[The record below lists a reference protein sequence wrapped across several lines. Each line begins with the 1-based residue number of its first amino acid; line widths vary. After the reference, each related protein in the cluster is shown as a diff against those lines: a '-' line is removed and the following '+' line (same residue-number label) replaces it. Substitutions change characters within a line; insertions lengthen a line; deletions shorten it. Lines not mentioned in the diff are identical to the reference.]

1 MNFGKKW
8 EFAHD
13 NPYFLHGTVHF
24 IRLYLMISFLK
35 QATVDPHVPRGTY
48 GLNSVA
54 IRSHDKIAEKKR
66 LSMGK
71 ISDQQIAEL
80 ISRRILEIIDLTGLT
95 LESLASFVGVS
106 TSTIR
111 SAYRKTGSLSV
122 DSLSKIC
129 RPFAIR
135 LADFFD
141 SALALKIDEEHLPD
155 LKEFKKS
162 YFADQELTSPAS
174 SFDESNSQSEHH
186 RQQRELIAYII
197 YRSDYFNSPKTL
209 EAMVADFRKDYQAA
223 FTSERLYALLLKYLG
238 SGILDKKALP
248 RTARRMPANK
258 RPYLYF
264 KKESKKA

>member
-1 MNFGKKW
+1 
-8 EFAHD
+8 
-13 NPYFLHGTVHF
+13 
-24 IRLYLMISFLK
+24 
-35 QATVDPHVPRGTY
+35 
-48 GLNSVA
+48 
-54 IRSHDKIAEKKR
+54 
-66 LSMGK
+66 MGK
-71 ISDQQIAEL
+71 ISDQQLAEL
-80 ISRRILEIIDLTGLT
+80 ISRRTLEIIDLTGLT
-95 LESLASFVGVS
+95 IESLASFVGVS

-141 SALALKIDEEHLPD
+141 SALSLQINEEHLPD
-155 LKEFKKS
+155 LKDFKKS
-162 YFADQELTSPAS
+162 YFADQELKSPIS
-174 SFDESNSQSEHH
+174 SFDESSSQSEYH
-186 RQQRELIAYII
+186 RQQRELIANII
-197 YRSDYFNSPKTL
+197 HRSDYFDSPKTL
-209 EAMVADFRKDYQAA
+209 EAMVTDFKKDYQAA

-248 RTARRMPANK
+248 RTARRMPASK